1 MFSQLALHEWKKRL
15 KKSVVSEQSLETVAI
30 FKMFHP
36 IKLMQIV
43 SNGKNKKGK
52 IHDSAFSVVLQM
64 AEGAQLLHISGSGNE
79 YELNFRHPDC
89 SFTYQ
94 VNINGAEIHKSIVV
108 DSCVCENAEKQM

>member
-1 MFSQLALHEWKKRL
+1 MDQASLKRIGL
-15 KKSVVSEQSLETVAI
+15 RFRELELLNRLE
-30 FKMFHP
+30 MFHP